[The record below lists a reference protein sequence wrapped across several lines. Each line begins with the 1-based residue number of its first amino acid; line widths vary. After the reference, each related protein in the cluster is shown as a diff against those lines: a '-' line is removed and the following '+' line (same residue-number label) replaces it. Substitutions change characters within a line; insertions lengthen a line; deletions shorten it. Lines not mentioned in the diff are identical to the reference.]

1 MEEYKMASNETL
13 TNLATLLGAL
23 QEYNRPE
30 RETQM
35 YAKKAMIDMVTQA
48 NLSKYKYDL
57 AKAESED
64 ARKLQL
70 FIGQAGVKSTL
81 ETAEE
86 TKGFRKTSK
95 KLEKSTDL
103 LEGAVEDKSILPIG
117 LKKTLE
123 VKGYRATKEQASMAR
138 GENVLD
144 NLYNLNAEL
153 PSIVQA
159 TASPAAKTVEE
170 LLAPYQDTFD
180 MIEESRSLLER
191 SYDNLSDNDKA
202 RYNELFEGNTY
213 IANVY
218 RQLGG

>member
-1 MEEYKMASNETL
+1 MASNETL
-13 TNLATLLGAL
+13 ANLATLLSAL

-48 NLSKYKYDL
+48 NLAKYKYDL

-70 FIGQAGVKSTL
+70 FIGQAGVTSAL

-103 LEGAVEDKSILPIG
+103 LESAIEDKSILPTA
-117 LKKTLE
+117 LQKTLQ
-123 VKGYRATKEQASMAR
+123 VKGYKATKEQASMSR
-138 GENVLD
+138 GGNVLD

-153 PSIVQA
+153 PGIVQG
-159 TASPAAKTVEE
+159 TANPAAKTVEE

-180 MIEESRSLLER
+180 MIEESRTLLER
-191 SYDNLSDNDKA
+191 SYDNLSDDDKA

-213 IANVY
+213 IANIY
-218 RQLGG
+218 RQLGE

>member
-1 MEEYKMASNETL
+1 MASNETL
-13 TNLATLLGAL
+13 ANLATLLGAL

-48 NLSKYKYDL
+48 NLAKYKYDL

-70 FIGQAGVKSTL
+70 FIGQSGVEATL
-81 ETAEE
+81 ETGEE
-86 TKGFRKTSK
+86 AKGFRKTSGK
-95 KLEKSTDL
+95 IESSSNLLEEVLDSDREVYGQAGLMGGTASKST
-103 LEGAVEDKSILPIG
+103 VI
-117 LKKTLE
+117 
-123 VKGYRATKEQASMAR
+123 KGR

-144 NLYNLNAEL
+144 NLYTLNTEL
-153 PSIVQA
+153 PLIVQGTANPSA
-159 TASPAAKTVEE
+159 TSIEE

-180 MIEESRSLLER
+180 MIEESRTLLER

-202 RYNELFEGNTY
+202 RYSELFEGNTY

>member
-1 MEEYKMASNETL
+1 MASNETL
-13 TNLATLLGAL
+13 ANLATLLGAL

-48 NLSKYKYDL
+48 NLAKYKYDL

-70 FIGQAGVKSTL
+70 FIGQAGVESTL

-86 TKGFRKTSK
+86 TKGFRKTSTK
-95 KLEKSTDL
+95 IEKSSDL
-103 LEGAVEDKSILPIG
+103 LEEVLESDREVYAKPGMLGGSAISKSNVI
-117 LKKTLE
+117 
-123 VKGYRATKEQASMAR
+123 KGR

-159 TASPAAKTVEE
+159 TASPAAKSIAE

-180 MIEESRSLLER
+180 MIEESRALLER

-218 RQLGG
+218 RQLGE

>member
-1 MEEYKMASNETL
+1 MASNETL